1 MLYKSGIDLFSSV
14 ANFFENEE
22 LVILLSAYIKTDII
36 RQLNTKNNIKQIIVR
51 WEIEDLVKGV
61 SDIDLYLYCRE
72 NNIQLFRNTR
82 IHLKAAWNF
91 DSKVLFGSANF
102 TNRGIGE
109 NNNFNYELSGIDDN
123 IAFSDKIY
131 LNSIVK
137 SSILIDDKYYQ
148 ELKKLVESTPLIT
161 TIYPELEEKI
171 AEADCYLLS
180 ELPMSLS
187 PDDLYD
193 VAVRSEDYGSLEQ
206 NCAAHDIAL
215 YNIDVFQDYSAF
227 KIQLKDKFNSHQF
240 IIELKKCIK
249 TQSSKS
255 LNYGKVVQWI
265 RDNTTTVP
273 TPRSWEIK
281 EQQIVNILYTWI
293 CFFDEEYTWDVPGS
307 RSEVIFYHGK

>member
-1 MLYKSGIDLFSSV
+1 MLHKSGINLFSSV
-14 ANFFENEE
+14 ADFFQKEE
-22 LVILLSAYIKTDII
+22 LVILFSAYIKTDII
-36 RQLNTKNNIKQIIVR
+36 KKLNVKNNLKQIIVR

-61 SDIDLYLYCRE
+61 SDIDLYLYCKE

-82 IHLKAAWNF
+82 IHLKVAWNF
-91 DSKVLFGSANF
+91 DSKVLLGSANY

-109 NNNFNYELSGIDDN
+109 KNNFNYELSGINND
-123 IAFSDKIY
+123 ISFSDKVY
-131 LNSIVK
+131 LNSIIK
-137 SSILIDDKYYQ
+137 SSCLVDENYYR
-148 ELKKLVESTPLIT
+148 ELKELVESTPLIT
-161 TIYPELEEKI
+161 AIYPELEEEI
-171 AEADCYLLS
+171 AESDCYLLS

-193 VAVRSEDYGSLEQ
+193 VAIRSEDYGSLEQ

-227 KIQLKDKFNSHQF
+227 KIQLKDKFNAHPF
-240 IIELKKCIK
+240 ILELKAYIK
-249 TQSSKS
+249 TQYSKS

-293 CFFDEEYTWDVPGS
+293 CFFDDEYTWDIPGS
-307 RSEVIFYHGK
+307 RSEVIFYYGK